1 MNNSIYQQTMH
12 NLKVLRF
19 YQMQL
24 HQLHL
29 ESIAA
34 KVSTEKLSFTE
45 GLLKLTNY
53 EVDFKENSAA
63 QNMVHAAAFPFIK
76 TLADFDF
83 SFQPSVSETQY
94 AGVLFFR
101 LHGKNGKSGEYCI
114 FRLQRSR

>member
-12 NLKVLRF
+12 NLKVLRLI
-19 YQMQL
+19 QM
-24 HQLHL
+24 QLHL

-53 EVDFKENSAA
+53 EVDFKENSAT

-76 TLADFDF
+76 TLLTLTSVF
-83 SFQPSVSETQY
+83 SHLSVKHRCRSF
-94 AGVLFFR
+94 VL
-101 LHGKNGKSGEYCI
+101 
-114 FRLQRSR
+114 